1 VGNLVIVI
9 VVYGLLAVS
18 GLLLL
23 YCALTGLGLRE
34 LLQDGVQRWKTRSFY
49 EGIDLRTEVRESR
62 GRKHA
67 AEVREAT
74 ATDEETRHGFAR
86 GAS

>member
-1 VGNLVIVI
+1 VANLLILVL
-9 VVYGLLAVS
+9 VYGLLVVS

-23 YCALTGLGLRE
+23 YCSLTGLGPRE
-34 LLQDGVQRWKTRSFY
+34 LIQDGVQRWKARSFY

-67 AEVREAT
+67 AEVREARV
-74 ATDEETRHGFAR
+74 TDEELSA
-86 GAS
+86 